1 MTLFKYRQFSHDII
15 IWAVRWYCKYGISYR
30 ELEEML
36 SERGINVDLS
46 TIYRWVQRYAPE
58 IEKRLR
64 WYWKPKAGLSWK
76 VDETYIKVKGKWVYL
91 YRAVDKQG
99 HTVDFYLSSRRNAN
113 AAKRFLGKAL
123 KGLKCW
129 ECPSAINT
137 DKAASYGVA
146 ITELKKEGKCSEALE
161 HRQIKY
167 LNNAVEADHGKLK
180 RLINP
185 VRGFKSMKTA
195 YATIKGFEVMHMF
208 KKGQFN
214 IWLSG
219 QGIAGEIRLITNALV
234 NY

>member
-1 MTLFKYRQFSHDII
+1 MTLFKYRQFSYDII

-36 SERGINVDLS
+36 CERGVNVDHR

-64 WYWKPKAGLSWK
+64 WYWKPKMGLNWQ

-91 YRAVDKQG
+91 YRAIDKKG
-99 HTVDFYLSSRRNAN
+99 HTVDFYWSPRRMLKRRNAFWVRRWKDSSIGSPFN
-113 AAKRFLGKAL
+113 
-123 KGLKCW
+123 
-129 ECPSAINT
+129 AINT

-146 ITELKKEGKCSEALE
+146 ITELKKEGHCSEALE

-185 VRGFKSMKTA
+185 VRGFKSMKAA

-219 QGIAGEIRLITNALV
+219 
-234 NY
+234 

>member
-1 MTLFKYRQFSHDII
+1 
-15 IWAVRWYCKYGISYR
+15 
-30 ELEEML
+30 ML
-36 SERGINVDLS
+36 CERGVNVDHC

-64 WYWKPKAGLSWK
+64 WYWKPKMGLNWQ

-91 YRAVDKQG
+91 YCAIHKKG
-99 HTVDFYLSSRRNAN
+99 HTVDFYLSSRHNAK

-123 KGLKCW
+123 KGLKYW
-129 ECPSAINT
+129 ESPSGINT
-137 DKAASYGVA
+137 DKAASYRVS
-146 ITELKKEGKCSEALE
+146 ITELKKEGQCSEALE

-167 LNNAVEADHGKLK
+167 LNNAVEVDNGKLK
-180 RLINP
+180 GLINP
-185 VRGFKSMKTA
+185 VRGFKSLKTA

>member
-1 MTLFKYRQFSHDII
+1 
-15 IWAVRWYCKYGISYR
+15 
-30 ELEEML
+30 ML
-36 SERGINVDLS
+36 CERGVNIDHS

-64 WYWKPKAGLSWK
+64 WYWKPKMGVNWQ
-76 VDETYIKVKGKWVYL
+76 VNETYIKVKVKWVYL
-91 YRAVDKQG
+91 YRAIDKKG
-99 HTVDFYLSSRRNAN
+99 HTVDFYLSPRRNAK
-113 AAKRFLGKAL
+113 AANRFLGKAL
-123 KGLKCW
+123 KGLHGW
-129 ECPSAINT
+129 ESPSAVNS

-146 ITELKKEGKCSEALE
+146 MTELKKESKCPEALE

-185 VRGFKSMKTA
+185 ARGFKTMKTA
-195 YATIKGFEVMHMF
+195 YVTIKGFEVMHMF

-214 IWLSG
+214 IWLPG